1 MARAPQVTKF
11 VGDESHTQ
19 GQDTSRTT
27 LIPTLMSLPLE
38 IRFMILAACV
48 IPSWVKEDSD
58 HAHEPSWYLSHTIS
72 NSILLLSKQL
82 RAEAFTALARYPSL
96 TVICIVRADCEIG
109 FSIPDAYPPTLEN
122 LSITAEA
129 YLHSFSR
136 VFLQCKRLPAP
147 RGRKLT
153 LRLYDYHDPPSSC
166 EIATECLAEN
176 VCVAGDLWPVWESLF
191 IDVAGMDVR
200 MMTERKTWCAAS
212 LAHLEWLWKHSGT
225 YLLLLRDWTRTTRVE
240 SRAWPED
247 PIFESILKKLE
258 KGVGNGNP

>member
-1 MARAPQVTKF
+1 MARPPQATKSA
-11 VGDESHTQ
+11 GDEPHVQ
-19 GQDTSRTT
+19 DQDTSRTT
-27 LIPTLMSLPLE
+27 PVPALLSLPLE

-48 IPSWVKEDSD
+48 IPSWIEEDSD
-58 HAHEPSWYLSHTIS
+58 HTREPCWYLSHTIS
-72 NSILLLSKQL
+72 KSILLLSKQL
-82 RAEAFTALARYPSL
+82 RTEAFTALARYPSL
-96 TVICIVRADCEIG
+96 TVICIVRDE

-122 LSITAEA
+122 FSVTAEA
-129 YLHSFSR
+129 YLHNFRR

-153 LRLYDYHDPPSSC
+153 LRLYDYHDPPSFC

-176 VCVAGDLWPVWESLF
+176 VCVAADLWPVWESVF
-191 IDVAGMDVR
+191 IDADGLDVR
-200 MMTERKTWCAAS
+200 MMTERKTWSAAR

-225 YLLLLRDWTRTTRVE
+225 YLLLLRDWTRTMRVE
-240 SRAWPED
+240 SRGWPED